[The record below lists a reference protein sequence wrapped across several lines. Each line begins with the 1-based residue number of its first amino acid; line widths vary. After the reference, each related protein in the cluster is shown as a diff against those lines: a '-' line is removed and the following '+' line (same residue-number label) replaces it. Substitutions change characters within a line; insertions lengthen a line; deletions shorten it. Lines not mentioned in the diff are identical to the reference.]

1 MDYPYFPLSWS
12 INFIGAQVFYLAVG
26 ALPPAPGSLFTGA
39 SLVCFLL
46 ELQIESLHKP
56 YITQSPVLAVSYF
69 SISFFFN

>member
-39 SLVCFLL
+39 SLVYFLL

-56 YITQSPVLAVSYF
+56 YITQSPRVG
-69 SISFFFN
+69 SILFFNFFFFN